1 MFWTGE
7 SSTTRWLDSRV
18 QVLESRPK
26 KRMLAWWSNY
36 KANGFSHYSL
46 SVFAYFRSCAS
57 LTNMAEEATTQ
68 HNSKPPSSSL
78 GTNPITLTHAI
89 ALIQP
94 SKLPCIYFLPDE
106 MKAWKLRIYFLALK
120 SKHSVWKS
128 QKKSYSTLYCVQSEV
143 CLHFKWKK
151 LSILSSFWKP
161 EACGQKVLPDMS
173 ILIGQKFKNSN
184 STFLVIFI

>member
-120 SKHSVWKS
+120 SKHSVWNS
-128 QKKSYSTLYCVQSEV
+128 VKKSHSTLHCELSELR
-143 CLHFKWKK
+143 LHLEWT
-151 LSILSSFWKP
+151 
-161 EACGQKVLPDMS
+161 KVH
-173 ILIGQKFKNSN
+173 
-184 STFLVIFI
+184 

>member
-1 MFWTGE
+1 MLL
-7 SSTTRWLDSRV
+7 S
-18 QVLESRPK
+18 
-26 KRMLAWWSNY
+26 LAWWSNY

-106 MKAWKLRIYFLALK
+106 TGNENDVVGVFLSLECIRQ
-120 SKHSVWKS
+120 VICE
-128 QKKSYSTLYCVQSEV
+128 Y
-143 CLHFKWKK
+143 LHVV
-151 LSILSSFWKP
+151 
-161 EACGQKVLPDMS
+161 G
-173 ILIGQKFKNSN
+173 
-184 STFLVIFI
+184 T

>member
-1 MFWTGE
+1 
-7 SSTTRWLDSRV
+7 
-18 QVLESRPK
+18 
-26 KRMLAWWSNY
+26 MLAWWSNY

-128 QKKSYSTLYCVQSEV
+128 QKKSHSTLYCVQSEV

-151 LSILSSFWKP
+151 WLILSSFWKP

-173 ILIGQKFKNSN
+173 ILIRQKLMKNAKIDKRKCKNSKDFWSKPDN
-184 STFLVIFI
+184 VFFPML